1 MYHHDRQYYKYQ
13 NSYFMTNIKKLF
25 SVVYLLI
32 VANGFSQINPI
43 DKNKIANGGYDVVA
57 YFKQNKALKGDKKI
71 ESIYNETKYYFS
83 NQENKIAF
91 VENPTKYL
99 PQCDG
104 FCAYGVSE
112 KNAKVSINPET
123 FKIINGKLYL
133 FYNDTFLGTR
143 TNTLIDWNKTET
155 IQLSKIDANW
165 LKLKSK
171 K

>member
-1 MYHHDRQYYKYQ
+1 MKKI
-13 NSYFMTNIKKLF
+13 NKIFCYFL
-25 SVVYLLI
+25 LLI
-32 VANGFSQINPI
+32 TANSFSQINPI

-57 YFKQNKALKGDKKI
+57 YFKQNKALKGDEKI
-71 ESIYNETKYYFS
+71 ETMFNKAKYYFS
-83 NQENKIAF
+83 TQENKVLFI
-91 VENPTKYL
+91 ENPTKFL

-133 FYNDTFLGTR
+133 FYNDTFLGSR
-143 TNTLIDWNKTET
+143 TNTLLDWNKTEAN
-155 IQLSKIDANW
+155 QLAKIDVNW

>member
-1 MYHHDRQYYKYQ
+1 MNTFKTFFLTFFVLIIT
-13 NSYFMTNIKKLF
+13 NS
-25 SVVYLLI
+25 
-32 VANGFSQINPI
+32 FSQINPI

-71 ESIYNETKYYFS
+71 EFIYNEAKYYFTT
-83 NQENKIAF
+83 QENKTTF
-91 VENPTKYL
+91 VEYPTKYL

-104 FCAYGVSE
+104 FCAFGVSE

-143 TNTLIDWNKTET
+143 TNTLLDWNKSEAS
-155 IQLSKIDANW
+155 QLAKIDANW